1 MFSAVDG
8 FYTDAK
14 DETFSEGVLGG
25 YKGNKSVVEDLEA
38 YVDKSIKM
46 AIYCPNGAVDI
57 YEEVNKRWGDC
68 FSVNISGDRWVD
80 INLQEATKGKAV
92 AWIQQQTVP
101 VRKRRLYSVII
112 LMICPC
118 LSRRIIVL
126 HQNCLTRM

>member
-46 AIYCPNGAVDI
+46 AIYCPDGAI
-57 YEEVNKRWGDC
+57 
-68 FSVNISGDRWVD
+68 
-80 INLQEATKGKAV
+80 AV
-92 AWIQQQTVP
+92 SYTHLLGVP
-101 VRKRRLYSVII
+101 VGTGPSGLA
-112 LMICPC
+112 
-118 LSRRIIVL
+118 
-126 HQNCLTRM
+126 H